1 MVENIFIQLS
11 LIVVIALVV
20 SIIARALR
28 QPLIVG
34 YIVAGIILGSS
45 FFHLT
50 VSTENINVFAQLGI
64 ATLLF
69 MVGLHLN
76 PKVIRDVGGVAL
88 ITGIGQIVFTLIIG
102 FLIGR
107 LMGFGSVTSFYIAL
121 ALSFSS
127 TIIITKLLSDKG
139 DLSSL
144 YGKISVGFL
153 IVQDLIAI
161 IALMIISSMN
171 GGIESNFSIQKVG
184 IGIGLLVALFLIS
197 FFILPF
203 VTKIIAKSQELLLL
217 FSLGWALALASLFS
231 YLGFSIEIGALLAG
245 MSLAISPYK
254 YEIGAKMKPL
264 RDFFLLMF
272 FIVLGSQLSFGGIKE
287 LLFPTIIFVTLV
299 LVANPLIMMVLMGFM
314 GYTKRTSFL
323 AGLTVSQISEF
334 SFILIA
340 LGISAGH
347 IPQNILS
354 MITVVGLITMATS
367 SYALTNSNYLY
378 NLFSPYISIFE
389 RKGRKIDEA
398 KYHTDEKYDVI
409 LFGYNRVGYSFLKSF
424 ALLNKKVLVVDNNPK
439 IIEQL
444 VKKKIAC
451 RYGDAEDLEMLDELP
466 LKNASMIISTIPE
479 YDTNLIILRK
489 IKRINS
495 DIIFMA
501 VSHQIDEAL
510 RLYDAGASYVITPH
524 FFGGAYVAQLIE
536 KYGFDR
542 NKFIQDGVKEKSDL
556 IKRKKEGQK
565 DVLHER
571 D

>member
-1 MVENIFIQLS
+1 MVENVFIQLS

-34 YIVAGIILGSS
+34 YIIAGILLGSS

-50 VSTENINVFAQLGI
+50 VSTDSMKIFAEIGI

-76 PKVIRDVGGVAL
+76 PKVIRDVGGIAL
-88 ITGIGQIVFTLIIG
+88 ITGMGQIVFTITAG

-107 LMGFGSVTSFYIAL
+107 LMGFEILTSFYIGL

-161 IALMIISSMN
+161 LALMIISSMN
-171 GGIESNFSIQKVG
+171 GGFESTFSMQKIG
-184 IGIGLLVALFLIS
+184 IGIGVLVVLFFIS

-203 VTKIIAKSQELLLL
+203 ATKIIAKSQELLLL

-264 RDFFLLMF
+264 RDFFILMF
-272 FIVLGSQLSFGGIKE
+272 FIVLGSQLSFTGVKE
-287 LLFPTIIFVTLV
+287 LLFPTIILAVLV
-299 LVANPLIMMVLMGFM
+299 LVANPLIMMSLMGFM

-334 SFILIA
+334 SFIIIT

-367 SYALTNSNYLY
+367 SYALTNGNYLY
-378 NLFSPYISIFE
+378 NLFSPYLSMFE

-424 ALLNKKVLVVDNNPK
+424 DLLNKKVLVVDNNPK
-439 IIEQL
+439 VIEQL
-444 VKKKIAC
+444 VKKKTAC

-466 LKNASMIISTIPE
+466 LKHASMIISTIPE
-479 YDTNLIILRK
+479 YDTNLLLIRK
-489 IKRINS
+489 VKRVNP

-556 IKRKKEGQK
+556 IKRKREGQK